1 MVFDRCTR
9 NYQEAA
15 VRNGALSF
23 KPGPACA
30 AIVLFVSE
38 PLSAGLAGRGS
49 RNTMREMKDDG
60 KTRPRSLVR
69 QSADLIRERIEAGQ
83 LGPML
88 PGENELA
95 RMLDVSRPTIRGAL
109 DLLEGES
116 VVAAVSRGMAR
127 EVKKD
132 WFGRKKTGPAVRF
145 LIASPLHER
154 SAGFQAG
161 MRQMRER
168 LASHGAEV
176 VVPSLRGIPLEAPGA
191 DSCQGN
197 RGRRMRC
204 VDGGRCHSGN
214 RSLAGGQAD
223 ALRVCRRIL
232 PPPPAAHRW

>member
-1 MVFDRCTR
+1 MHD
-9 NYQEAA
+9 
-15 VRNGALSF
+15 
-23 KPGPACA
+23 
-30 AIVLFVSE
+30 
-38 PLSAGLAGRGS
+38 
-49 RNTMREMKDDG
+49 MKNDG
-60 KTRPRSLVR
+60 MTRPRSLVR

-176 VVPSLRGIPLEAPGA
+176 SFQVSAA
-191 DSCQGN
+191 F
-197 RGRRMRC
+197 
-204 VDGGRCHSGN
+204 
-214 RSLAGGQAD
+214 RSK
-223 ALRVCRRIL
+223 RPERIL
-232 PPPPAAHRW
+232 AKETADGECECRPASSSAAP